1 MPKRFTK
8 EELSNIVNDYYN
20 STPLYKLSEKY
31 GRKPEVIL
39 AKLRSIGIYENKTI
53 RWNNEELEI
62 LKIIILLLIGTFCQ
76 IYYIDTTK
84 KIL

>member
-31 GRKPEVIL
+31 GRKPMVYAHAYL
-39 AKLRSIGIYENKTI
+39 PDGVYSL
-53 RWNNEELEI
+53 
-62 LKIIILLLIGTFCQ
+62 
-76 IYYIDTTK
+76 
-84 KIL
+84 